1 LAIILVNLFLI
12 LKKFTFAGMVSV
24 NNLSL
29 YFGGQDIFK
38 NISFM
43 VNKGDKI
50 GLTGKN
56 GAGKSTLLKILAKDL
71 TPNNGNVSVPNGIV
85 VGFLR
90 QDLEFED
97 GRTVLEEA
105 QTSFEFLN
113 DVEVRMNEANKQ
125 LTERTD
131 YESDAYL
138 DIINE
143 FNVLEERFRMA
154 GGHDTAAEIS
164 QVLSGLGFSQYDF
177 ERQTTEFSGG
187 WRMRIELAKILLM
200 KPELLLLDE
209 PTNHLDIESIMW
221 LERWLKN
228 YSGAVVLVSH
238 DRLFLDASTNRTIEV
253 AFSKINDYKA
263 SYTKYL
269 TLREDRVEKQIQAK
283 KNQDKYIEETKLLI
297 NKFRAKKN
305 KASFAQSLIK
315 KLDKLEIIQVE
326 QEDIARMQFRF
337 PPAPHSGKM
346 SLEVKNASKSYGDL
360 NVLKNINLEIVRGDK
375 LAFVGKNGEGKSTL
389 AKMIV
394 KELDFN
400 GEIQLGHQVK
410 MGYYAQNQAEF
421 LDENLTV
428 LETIEHA
435 ATEDTAGRVRS
446 ILGSF
451 LFSNDEVKKKVKVL
465 SGGERARV
473 ALCKLLLDP
482 YNLLVMDEPT
492 NHLDITSKE
501 LLKKALNNY
510 DGSLIVVSHD
520 REFLQGLTEK
530 VYEFKNQNIK
540 EYFGD
545 IDTFLSEK
553 DLENFK
559 ELESSQKDQ
568 KKIKQ
573 DKTGEQFSYSEQKNK
588 QKKLKKLKNRISK
601 LEKQIEILDKSQK
614 SIDLELAIPEKF
626 TELSKKDN
634 FFVDYEHNQQKLK
647 ELEAEWE
654 QAAEQLEAI
663 K

>member
-1 LAIILVNLFLI
+1 
-12 LKKFTFAGMVSV
+12 
-24 NNLSL
+24 
-29 YFGGQDIFK
+29 
-38 NISFM
+38 M

-56 GAGKSTLLKILAKDL
+56 GAGKSTLLKVLAKDL

-113 DVEVRMNEANKQ
+113 DVEIRMNESNKQ

-143 FNVLEERFRMA
+143 FNALEERFRMS

-164 QVLSGLGFSQYDF
+164 QVLTGLGFSQYDF
-177 ERQTTEFSGG
+177 DRQTTEFSGG

-228 YSGAVVLVSH
+228 YNGAVVLVSH

-269 TLREDRVEKQIQAK
+269 TLREDRVEKQIHAK
-283 KNQDKYIEETKLLI
+283 KNQDKYIEETKILI

-315 KLDKLEIIQVE
+315 KLDRLEIIQVE
-326 QEDIARMQFRF
+326 QEDVARMQFRF

-360 NVLKNINLEIVRGDK
+360 NVLDKINLEIVRGDK
-375 LAFVGKNGEGKSTL
+375 IAFVGKNGEGKSTL

-394 KELDFN
+394 KELDFTGN
-400 GEIQLGHQVK
+400 IQLGHQVK

-421 LDENLTV
+421 LDENITV
-428 LETIEHA
+428 LETIEQA
-435 ATEDTAGRVRS
+435 ANDDTSGRVRS

-473 ALCKLLLDP
+473 ALCKLLLEP

-530 VYEFKNQNIK
+530 VYEFKNKSIK
-540 EYFGD
+540 EYVGD

-559 ELESSQKDQ
+559 ELESSQKEQKKTKKDKKDDQLSYADQ
-568 KKIKQ
+568 KNRH
-573 DKTGEQFSYSEQKNK
+573 KN
-588 QKKLKKLKNRISK
+588 LKRLKNRISK
-601 LEKQIEILDKSQK
+601 LENQIDILDKSQK
-614 SIDLELAIPEKF
+614 KIDTDLAVPEKF
-626 TELSKKDN
+626 NELSKKEG
-634 FFVDYEHNQQKLK
+634 FFVEYESNQLKLQ
-647 ELEAEWE
+647 ELEMEWA
-654 QAAEQLEAI
+654 QVAEQLEEI

>member
-1 LAIILVNLFLI
+1 
-12 LKKFTFAGMVSV
+12 MVSV

-38 NISFM
+38 DISFM

-56 GAGKSTLLKILAKDL
+56 GAGKSTLLKVLAKDL
-71 TPNNGNVSVPNGIV
+71 TPNKGNVSVPNGLI

-105 QTSFEFLN
+105 QTAFEFLN
-113 DVEVRMNEANKQ
+113 DVETRMNEANKQ

-143 FNVLEERFRMA
+143 FNELEERFRMA
-154 GGHDTAAEIS
+154 GGNDTAAEIN
-164 QVLSGLGFSQYDF
+164 QVLSGLGFTQYDF

-200 KPELLLLDE
+200 KPDLLLLDE

-269 TLREDRVEKQIQAK
+269 TLREDRVLKQIQAK
-283 KNQDKYIEETKLLI
+283 KNQDKFIEETKVLI

-305 KASFAQSLIK
+305 KAAFAQTLIK
-315 KLDKLEIIQVE
+315 KLERLEIIQVE
-326 QEDIARMQFRF
+326 QEDVARMQFRF
-337 PPAPHSGKM
+337 PPAPHSGKI
-346 SLEVKNASKSYGDL
+346 SLKIDEASKSFDDL
-360 NVLKNINLEIVRGDK
+360 KVLDKVNLEIVKGDK
-375 LAFVGKNGEGKSTL
+375 IAFVGKNGEGKSTL

-394 KELDFN
+394 NELDFV
-400 GEIQLGHQVK
+400 GEIELGHQVK

-428 LETIEHA
+428 LETIEQA
-435 ATEDTAGRVRS
+435 ATEDTSGRVRS

-473 ALCKLLLDP
+473 ALCKLLLEP
-482 YNLLVMDEPT
+482 YNLLIMDEPT

-501 LLKKALNNY
+501 LLKKALAKY

-540 EYFGD
+540 EYIGD
-545 IDTFLSEK
+545 IDTFLEEK

-559 ELESSQKDQ
+559 QLESSQKEQKNTKQDKSDVQLSYAEQKAHQ
-568 KKIKQ
+568 KKIK
-573 DKTGEQFSYSEQKNK
+573 
-588 QKKLKKLKNRISK
+588 KLQNRVSK
-601 LEKQIEILDKSQK
+601 LEKEIDTLDKSQK
-614 SIDLELAIPEKF
+614 QIDADLAIPEKF
-626 TELSKKDN
+626 TELSQKDG
-634 FFVDYEHNQQKLK
+634 FFAEYEKNQQKLQ

-654 QAAEQLEAI
+654 KAAVQLEAI

>member
-1 LAIILVNLFLI
+1 
-12 LKKFTFAGMVSV
+12 MVSV

-56 GAGKSTLLKILAKDL
+56 GAGKSTLLKVLAKDL

-113 DVEVRMNEANKQ
+113 DVEIRMNEANKQ

-177 ERQTTEFSGG
+177 ERQTSEFSGG
-187 WRMRIELAKILLM
+187 WRMRIELAKILLL

-269 TLREDRVEKQIQAK
+269 TLREDRVEKQIQSK
-283 KNQDKYIEETKLLI
+283 KNQDKYIEETKILI

-326 QEDIARMQFRF
+326 QEDVARMQFRF

-346 SLEVKNASKSYGDL
+346 SLEVKNASKNYGDL
-360 NVLKNINLEIVRGDK
+360 NVLDKINLEIVRGDK

-394 KELDFN
+394 KELDFT

-428 LETIEHA
+428 LETIEQA
-435 ATEDTAGRVRS
+435 ATEDTSGRVRS

-473 ALCKLLLDP
+473 ALCKLLLEP

-540 EYFGD
+540 EYVGD
-545 IDTFLSEK
+545 IDTFLEEK

-559 ELESSQKDQ
+559 ELESSQKEQ
-568 KKIKQ
+568 KKTKQ
-573 DKTGEQFSYSEQKNK
+573 DKSVDQLSYADQKNQ
-588 QKKLKKLKNRISK
+588 QKKLKKLQNRISK

-614 SIDLELAIPEKF
+614 QIDADLAIPEKF
-626 TELSKKDN
+626 SVLSKKDG
-634 FFVDYEHNQQKLK
+634 FFAEYENNQQKLQ
-647 ELEAEWE
+647 ELEFEWGK
-654 QAAEQLEAI
+654 AAEQLESI

>member
-1 LAIILVNLFLI
+1 
-12 LKKFTFAGMVSV
+12 MVSV

-38 NISFM
+38 DISFM

-56 GAGKSTLLKILAKDL
+56 GAGKSTLLKVLAKDL
-71 TPNNGNVSVPNGIV
+71 NPNNGNVSVPNGIV

-113 DVEVRMNEANKQ
+113 DVELRMNEANKQ

-131 YESDAYL
+131 YESDVYL

-164 QVLSGLGFSQYDF
+164 QVLTGLGFSQYDF

-283 KNQDKYIEETKLLI
+283 KNQDKYIDETKILI

-326 QEDIARMQFRF
+326 QEDVARMQFRF

-346 SLEVKNASKSYGDL
+346 SLEVKDASKSYGDL
-360 NVLKNINLEIVRGDK
+360 NVLDKINLEIVRGDK

-394 KELDFN
+394 KELDFT
-400 GEIQLGHQVK
+400 GDIQLGHQVK

-428 LETIEHA
+428 LETIEQA

-473 ALCKLLLDP
+473 ALCKLLLEP

-530 VYEFKNQNIK
+530 VYEFRNQNIK
-540 EYFGD
+540 EYVGD

-559 ELESSQKDQ
+559 DLESSQKEQ
-568 KKIKQ
+568 KKTKQ
-573 DKTGEQFSYSEQKNK
+573 DKSVDQLSYNDKKSK
-588 QKKLKKLKNRISK
+588 QKKLKKLQNKINK
-601 LEKQIEILDKSQK
+601 LEKQIEVMDKSQK
-614 SIDLELAIPEKF
+614 EIDADLAIPEKF
-626 TELSKKDN
+626 NELSKKDG
-634 FFVDYEHNQQKLK
+634 FFSEYENNQLKLQ
-647 ELEAEWE
+647 ELELEWG
-654 QAAEQLEAI
+654 QAVVELEAI

>member
-1 LAIILVNLFLI
+1 
-12 LKKFTFAGMVSV
+12 
-24 NNLSL
+24 
-29 YFGGQDIFK
+29 
-38 NISFM
+38 M

-56 GAGKSTLLKILAKDL
+56 GAGKSTLLKVLAKDL

-113 DVEVRMNEANKQ
+113 DVEIRMNEANKQ

-221 LERWLKN
+221 LERWLRN

-283 KNQDKYIEETKLLI
+283 KNQDKYIEETKILI

-326 QEDIARMQFRF
+326 QEDVARMQFRF

-346 SLEVKNASKSYGDL
+346 SLEVKNASKSYSDL
-360 NVLKNINLEIVRGDK
+360 NVLDKINLEIVRGDK

-394 KELDFN
+394 KELDFT

-428 LETIEHA
+428 LETIEQA

-473 ALCKLLLDP
+473 ALCKLLLEP

-520 REFLQGLTEK
+520 REFLQGLTQK

-540 EYFGD
+540 EYVGD

-559 ELESSQKDQ
+559 ELESSQKEQKKTKQNKSDDQLSYADQ
-568 KKIKQ
+568 KNQ
-573 DKTGEQFSYSEQKNK
+573 
-588 QKKLKKLKNRISK
+588 QKKVKKLQNRISK
-601 LEKQIEILDKSQK
+601 LEKQIEILDNSQK
-614 SIDLELAIPEKF
+614 QIDADLAIPEKF
-626 TELSKKDN
+626 SELSKKEG
-634 FFVDYEHNQQKLK
+634 FFAEYQNNQKKLQ
-647 ELEAEWE
+647 ELEVEWG

>member
-1 LAIILVNLFLI
+1 
-12 LKKFTFAGMVSV
+12 MVSV

-29 YFGGQDIFK
+29 YFGGQSIFK
-38 NISFM
+38 EISFM

-56 GAGKSTLLKILAKDL
+56 GAGKSTLLRILAQDQS
-71 TPNNGNVSVPNGIV
+71 PNSGNVSIPNGIII
-85 VGFLR
+85 GYLK
-90 QDLEFED
+90 QDLDFED

-105 QTSFEFLN
+105 QTAFEYLN
-113 DVEVRMNEANKQ
+113 DIEVRMNKANKD

-131 YESDAYL
+131 YESQEYL
-138 DIINE
+138 DIITE
-143 FNVLEERFRMA
+143 FNTLEERFRMG
-154 GGHDTAAEIS
+154 GGHDTLAEIS

-177 ERQTTEFSGG
+177 NRQTTEFSGG
-187 WRMRIELAKILLM
+187 WRMRIELAKILLK
-200 KPELLLLDE
+200 KPDLLLLDE
-209 PTNHLDIESIMW
+209 PTNHLDIESIIW
-221 LERWLKN
+221 LERWLSN

-238 DRLFLDASTNRTIEV
+238 DRLFLDVSTNRTIEV

-283 KNQDKYIEETKLLI
+283 KNQEKYIQETKELI

-305 KASFAQSLIK
+305 KAAFAQTLIK
-315 KLDKLEIIQVE
+315 KLDKLEIINVE
-326 QEDIARMQFRF
+326 QEDVARMQFSF

-346 SLEVKNASKSYGDL
+346 NLIIEDASKEYSGL
-360 NVLKNINLEIVRGDK
+360 KVLDKINLEIVKGDK
-375 LAFVGKNGEGKSTL
+375 VAFVGKNGEGKSTL

-394 KELDFN
+394 D
-400 GEIQLGHQVK
+400 EITYEGKIQQGHQVK
-410 MGYYAQNQAEF
+410 LGYYAQNQAEF

-428 LETIEHA
+428 LETIEQA
-435 ATEDTAGRVRS
+435 ATEESAGKVRS

-451 LFSNDEVKKKVKVL
+451 LFSNDSVSKKIKVL

-473 ALCKLLLDP
+473 SLCKLLLEP
-482 YNLLVMDEPT
+482 YNLLIMDEPT

-510 DGSLIVVSHD
+510 DGSLIIVSHD
-520 REFLQGLTEK
+520 REFLQGLTKK

-540 EYFGD
+540 EYIGD

-559 ELESSQKDQ
+559 QLESSQKDQ
-568 KKIKQ
+568 KNTKQ
-573 DKTGEQFSYSEQKNK
+573 DKSDERSSFKENKN
-588 QKKLKKLKNRISK
+588 QKKQVKQLQNKISK
-601 LEKQIEILDKSQK
+601 LEKKIEELDKAQKEVDMQLSDPEKFKELSSNKDFFDQYDINLKEKQKLELEWEK
-614 SIDLELAIPEKF
+614 SIDKLENI
-626 TELSKKDN
+626 S
-634 FFVDYEHNQQKLK
+634 
-647 ELEAEWE
+647 
-654 QAAEQLEAI
+654 
-663 K
+663 

>member
-1 LAIILVNLFLI
+1 
-12 LKKFTFAGMVSV
+12 MVSV

-38 NISFM
+38 DISFM

-56 GAGKSTLLKILAKDL
+56 GAGKSTLLKVLAQEQS
-71 TPNNGNVSVPNGIV
+71 PNNGNVSIPNSTVIGY
-85 VGFLR
+85 LM
-90 QDLEFED
+90 QDLDFED

-105 QTSFEFLN
+105 QTAFDYLN
-113 DVEVRMNEANKQ
+113 EIELKMNNANQQ

-131 YESDAYL
+131 YESKEYL
-138 DIINE
+138 DIITE
-143 FNVLEERFRMA
+143 FNNLEERFRMG

-164 QVLSGLGFSQYDF
+164 QVLTGLGFTQYDF

-187 WRMRIELAKILLM
+187 WRMRIELAKILLK
-200 KPELLLLDE
+200 KPDLLLLDE

-221 LERWLKN
+221 LERWLSI

-253 AFSKINDYKA
+253 AFSRINDYKA

-269 TLREDRVEKQIQAK
+269 ILREDRVEKQIQAK
-283 KNQDKYIEETKLLI
+283 KNQDKFIEETKVLI

-305 KASFAQSLIK
+305 KAAFAQTLIK

-326 QEDIARMQFRF
+326 KEDVARMQFRF

-346 SLEVKNASKSYGDL
+346 SLVVQDASKQYGDL
-360 NVLKNINLEIVRGDK
+360 KVLDKINLEIVRGDK
-375 LAFVGKNGEGKSTL
+375 IAFVGKNGEGKSTL

-394 KELDFN
+394 NEIDFS
-400 GEIQLGHQVK
+400 GDITLGHQVK

-421 LDENLTV
+421 LDENITV
-428 LETIEHA
+428 LETIEQA

-451 LFSNDEVKKKVKVL
+451 LFSNDEVTKKIKVL

-473 ALCKLLLDP
+473 ALCKLLLEP
-482 YNLLVMDEPT
+482 YNLLIMDEPT

-501 LLKKALNNY
+501 LLKKALNKY

-520 REFLQGLTEK
+520 REFLQGLTQK

-540 EYFGD
+540 EYIGD
-545 IDTFLSEK
+545 IDTFLEEK

-559 ELESSQKDQ
+559 QLESSQKEQKNTKQDKSDEQSSYAEQKAHQ
-568 KKIKQ
+568 KKIK
-573 DKTGEQFSYSEQKNK
+573 
-588 QKKLKKLKNRISK
+588 KLQNRVSK
-601 LEKQIEILDKSQK
+601 LEKQIEALDKSQK
-614 SIDLELAIPEKF
+614 SIDADLSDPEKF
-626 TELSKKDN
+626 KELSQQEG
-634 FFVDYEHNQQKLK
+634 FFEDYEKNQQKLQ

-654 QAAEQLEAI
+654 QVVEQLESI